1 MIHTT
6 ILHLKVPFAWLQSPD
21 INLRLCVFYTCR
33 CLSTSGNA
41 IISRGFSHCSFV
53 FSDALRLQGT
63 KETELSRTYFLL
75 YTLLRALYSTTR
87 SLKKLYIVQEMKQ
100 HPFARKEKKTQPP
113 TPPLYTRK
121 SPKET
126 LCISNCTH
134 TRSELGKENAATAKM

>member
-1 MIHTT
+1 M
-6 ILHLKVPFAWLQSPD
+6 
-21 INLRLCVFYTCR
+21 RLFLVDSLIATP
-33 CLSTSGNA
+33 S
-41 IISRGFSHCSFV
+41 
-53 FSDALRLQGT
+53 SDALRLQGT

-75 YTLLRALYSTTR
+75 YTLLRALYSTR

-100 HPFARKEKKTQPP
+100 HPFARKEKKTRPP

-134 TRSELGKENAATAKM
+134 ARARSELGKENAATAKM